1 MRIFKATVLLLL
13 VFVGVFLSGDA
24 LNLPAAT
31 DSVPSDSA
39 ESEKEIG
46 PYEFDLSEY
55 LTMGDITAVQAEFDD
70 PSVCTDKE
78 VDAAVF
84 QILLRNADFEEK
96 MPNQRAERY
105 NRVTVD
111 LAVMQNG
118 AVLAEYSEADF
129 QIIIGLSTDNGA
141 NTVLGE
147 ALMGAAAGEVRTAD
161 YTYPEEIGGG
171 GLSGQSVVLHAT
183 VKKIERQLIPELIDA
198 TVGEITG
205 ETFSTVQEFRDSVRR
220 DILAEKELA
229 KAQAVWLALKRGASV
244 RRFPEKELQAAIDAY
259 RQQYTDLAARF
270 ELSLEQLVTVY
281 MESDMETFEADAREY
296 AEEKVKNDMIMI
308 QLVCLQNM
316 TLTDGE
322 YLEGAKAYYDKEEGN
337 FASFEEFVE
346 YYTEENL
353 RQSILWDKALKAVV
367 DRAVR
372 IG

>member
-1 MRIFKATVLLLL
+1 MRIIKTTVLMLL
-13 VFVGVFLSGDA
+13 VFVGVFLTGDV
-24 LNLPAAT
+24 LNPPT
-31 DSVPSDSA
+31 VSDSVPSDSEEA
-39 ESEKEIG
+39 EKEVG
-46 PYEFDLSEY
+46 PYGFDLSEY
-55 LTMGDITAVQAEFDD
+55 LAVGDITAVQAEFDD
-70 PSVCTDKE
+70 PSVCTEKE

-118 AVLAEYSEADF
+118 SVLAENSEADF

-147 ALMGAAAGEVRTAD
+147 ALMGAAVGEVRTAD
-161 YTYPEEIGGG
+161 YTYPDEIGGG
-171 GLSGQSVVLHAT
+171 SLAGQSVVLHAT

-205 ETFSTVQEFRDSVRR
+205 ETFATVQEFRDSVRR
-220 DILAEKELA
+220 DILEEKELA
-229 KAQAVWLALKRGASV
+229 KAQAVWLAVKKGSSV

-259 RQQYTDLAARF
+259 KQRYTDLATRF

-281 MESDMETFEADAREY
+281 MESDMETFEAEAKAY

-308 QLVCLQNM
+308 QLVRLQNM
-316 TLTDGE
+316 TLTDEE
-322 YLEGAKAYYDKEEGN
+322 YLNGAKAYYEKEEGD
-337 FASFEEFVE
+337 FASFEEFVA